1 MGEPFTD
8 NKIPFGRL
16 VRMISHQLR
25 RQNALPEGDSG
36 LTSIQQHMLN
46 FILLETLHRDLYQKD
61 IEEEFQIRKSTATGS
76 LQLLEKK
83 GLISRENDKNDARLK
98 RIVPTKEA
106 EALRPGLL
114 EVINQ
119 REARLLAGIPEDE
132 LRICFKVLYQV
143 LDNVTKAQPANT
155 SQEKE
160 TMP

>member
-1 MGEPFTD
+1 MKDTCTD
-8 NKIPFGRL
+8 NRIPFGRL
-16 VRMISHQLR
+16 IRMVSHQLR
-25 RQNALPEGDSG
+25 RQNTLPEGDSG

-83 GLISRENDKNDARLK
+83 GLIRRENDKSDARLK

-114 EVINQ
+114 QVIRQ
-119 REARLLAGIPEDE
+119 REERLLAGIPEE
-132 LRICFKVLYQV
+132 EVRICFKVLYQV
-143 LDNVTKAQPANT
+143 LNNIANIQSVHT

>member
-1 MGEPFTD
+1 LGEPFTD

-114 EVINQ
+114 KVINQ
-119 REARLLAGIPEDE
+119 REARLLAGIPKDE

-160 TMP
+160 NMP